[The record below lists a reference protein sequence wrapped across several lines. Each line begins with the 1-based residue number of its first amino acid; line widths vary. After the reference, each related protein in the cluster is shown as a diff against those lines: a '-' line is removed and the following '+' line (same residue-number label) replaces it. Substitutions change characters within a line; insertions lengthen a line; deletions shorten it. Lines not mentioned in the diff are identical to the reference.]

1 MMRRFLMRRSYNKG
15 QWSQA
20 RTHANKIIHLP
31 KEQDLARSVV
41 IRSYFNEGLFAEVIH
56 CNQKWGFEF
65 EHLSEKAAYKLSLL
79 NPTSQKIFDPRIKKL
94 HASQPAPTHRDAE
107 WDPVDLCDNFIQE
120 KNRLWMRHPHGW
132 TYWDMPEGYSLE
144 KTHDA
149 LLILA
154 TEVLLRPWEPSTHLD
169 STVRRKTGERL
180 ALAYS
185 GGTDSTAAVF
195 TLPHDT
201 ILGYHRRNFESILD
215 HRNAQRV
222 MDHFEQNLGRVI
234 VDIPSNHEL
243 IRTFYHKQIGFST
256 DMACASH
263 LILLADYYG
272 IGAIAFGMP
281 LDNTW
286 LMKGRKFRDFSES
299 QYLKHWGQR
308 FARAGL
314 ELVLPIAGL
323 SEAGAMKIC
332 ESEGILPYMNSCL
345 RGNGMEGCGEC
356 WKCFHKNGPLGRP
369 YDIEA
374 SEIQTFLNR
383 RPLPTAT
390 HALWAL
396 KQMGHQSQAPDLQHH
411 MEEDFSWWT
420 CYYPPAKEILP
431 ERWKAGIID
440 KISKHLQDMTRPYVL
455 ESVNYFDE

>member
-1 MMRRFLMRRSYNKG
+1 MIRRFLMRRSYNKG
-15 QWSQA
+15 HWSKA
-20 RTHANKIIHLP
+20 RAYANRIIELP
-31 KEQDLARSVV
+31 KEQELARSIV
-41 IRSYFNEGLFAEVIH
+41 IRSYFNEKLYSEVIRH
-56 CNQKWGFEF
+56 NEEWGCQFGE
-65 EHLSEKAAYKLSLL
+65 LSDKAAYKLSLQ
-79 NPTSQKIFDPRIKKL
+79 NPGFDKILDPKIKKIHTSQPKPEHSDVG
-94 HASQPAPTHRDAE
+94 
-107 WDPVDLCDNFIQE
+107 WDSVELAKNFIQE
-120 KNRLWMRHPHGW
+120 KDRVWMRHPHGW
-132 TYWDMPEGYSLE
+132 VHWDMPEGFSLDA
-144 KTHDA
+144 THDA
-149 LLILA
+149 LLMLTA
-154 TEVLLRPWEPSTHLD
+154 EVLLGPWEQSTHRAP
-169 STVRRKTGERL
+169 TVPRNTGDRL

-185 GGTDSTAAVF
+185 GGTDSTAAMF
-195 TLPHDT
+195 TLPRDT

-222 MDHFEQNLGRVI
+222 MDHLEQNLGRVI

-243 IRTFYHKQIGFST
+243 IRTFHHKQIGFST

-263 LILLADYYG
+263 LILLADYYD

-299 QYLKHWGQR
+299 QYLKNWGQK

-332 ESEGILPYMNSCL
+332 ENEGVLPHMNSCL

-369 YDIEA
+369 YNIEA

-396 KQMGHQSQAPDLQHH
+396 KQMGHQSQVPDLQHH
-411 MEEDFSWWT
+411 MKGDFSWWT

-431 ERWKAGIID
+431 ERWKAGIIH
-440 KISKHLQDMTRPYVL
+440 KISTHLPDMVRPYVV

>member
-1 MMRRFLMRRSYNKG
+1 MRRSYNKG
-15 QWSQA
+15 QWSKA
-20 RTHANKIIHLP
+20 RYHANKIIHLSR
-31 KEQDLARSVV
+31 EQELARSVV
-41 IRSYFNEGLFAEVIH
+41 IRSFFNQKLYSEVIRH
-56 CNQKWGFEF
+56 NKEWGCQFGE
-65 EHLSEKAAYKLSLL
+65 LADKATYKLSLQ
-79 NPTSQKIFDPRIKKL
+79 NPVSDRILAPKIKKL
-94 HASQPAPTHRDAE
+94 HRSQPTPKHSDAV
-107 WDPVDLCDNFIQE
+107 WDPLDLAKNFIQE

-132 TYWDMPEGYSLE
+132 THWDMPEDFSLDA
-144 KTHDA
+144 THDA
-149 LLILA
+149 LLVLTA
-154 TEVLLRPWEPSTHLD
+154 EVLLRPWEQSTHRA
-169 STVRRKTGERL
+169 TTAPRNTGERM

-215 HRNAQRV
+215 HRKAQRV
-222 MDHFEQNLGRVI
+222 MDYLEQNLGRVI
-234 VDIPSNHEL
+234 LDIPSNHEL

-263 LILLADYYG
+263 LILLADYCD

-299 QYLKHWGQR
+299 AYLKHWGQK
-308 FARAGL
+308 FAHAGL

-323 SEAGAMKIC
+323 SEAGAMRIC
-332 ESEGILPYMNSCL
+332 ENEGILPHMNSCL
-345 RGNGMEGCGEC
+345 RGDGMKGCGEC

-374 SEIQTFLNR
+374 REIQTFLNR

-396 KQMGHQSQAPDLQHH
+396 KQMGHQSQVPDLQHH
-411 MEEDFSWWT
+411 MEMDFSWWT

-431 ERWKAGIID
+431 ERWKAGIIN
-440 KISKHLQDMTRPYVL
+440 KISKHLPDMVRPYVV